1 MHHAAPDEND
11 PDALRSSPAAETVV
25 DTMNLPGALKRV
37 LRYGLVGG
45 TAAVVHI
52 SVLLVLGQWM
62 SLSLAN
68 PIAFL
73 AASVAGYLGHALF
86 TFHEE
91 TGGRQFAR
99 RWLLLQYLVNIS
111 ICALLPLLQAP
122 TLVLVF
128 TPTLL
133 NALIWSQA
141 ARFSAQARQLHN
153 GQPPLLHADD
163 LGLARGVDAAII
175 DLARNGQLQGA
186 SLLVNGP
193 SAADAM
199 QAWCGLAEPPPLTL
213 HLCLSE
219 GHRLPNCPDLPA
231 GFGTLLLASLLP
243 WQRRRIAPQLRR
255 VLQQQISR
263 YRQLTGQRQIRL
275 DGHQHIHLVPL
286 VLDAVLDL
294 ARSESIT
301 WVRTTREALPEGL
314 SLRLWWRSL
323 QTGGLLKWWVLQLL
337 SGLAIPRLRRAG
349 LATNRRFAG
358 VLFSGSMFGT
368 AFRRSWETAYGSVAV
383 DRASRPVVLIHP
395 ALPDA
400 ASGMD
405 QEAFQQSV
413 TFFQSANRQK
423 EWTSAQQL

>member
-1 MHHAAPDEND
+1 MTP
-11 PDALRSSPAAETVV
+11 ALNRL
-25 DTMNLPGALKRV
+25 M
-37 LRYGLVGG
+37 RYCLVGG
-45 TAAVVHI
+45 TAAAVHI
-52 SVLLVLGQWM
+52 GVLLLLGQWM

-73 AASVAGYLGHALF
+73 AASVAGYLGHALL
-86 TFHEE
+86 TFREE

-99 RWLLLQYLVNIS
+99 RWLLLQYVVNIS
-111 ICALLPLLQAP
+111 VCVLLPLLKAP

-133 NALIWSQA
+133 NALIWGRA
-141 ARFSAQARQLHN
+141 ARFSAQARQQQQGH
-153 GQPPLLHADD
+153 PPLLHADD
-163 LGLARGVDAAII
+163 LGLAEGVDAAIL
-175 DLARNGQLQGA
+175 DLAQSGRIQGA

-193 SAADAM
+193 SAADAVD
-199 QAWCGLAEPPPLTL
+199 AWGDLADPPPLTL
-213 HLCLSE
+213 HVCLTE
-219 GHRLPNCPDLPA
+219 GHRLPNCQDLPT

-263 YRQLTGQRQIRL
+263 YRQLTGLRHIRL

-294 ARSESIT
+294 AGDESIT
-301 WVRTTREALPEGL
+301 WVRTTREPLPEGL
-314 SLRLWWRSL
+314 PLRLWWRSL
-323 QTGGLLKWWVLQLL
+323 QTGGLLKWLVLQLL
-337 SGLAIPRLRRAG
+337 SRLAIPRLRRAG
-349 LATNRRFAG
+349 LQTNRRFAG

-368 AFRRSWETAYGSVAV
+368 TFRRCWKTSYSSITTE
-383 DRASRPVVLIHP
+383 RAAQPVVLIHP

-405 QEAFQQSV
+405 QAAFQQSV
-413 TFFQSANRQK
+413 AFFSSTNRQK
-423 EWTSAQQL
+423 EWSSAQQL

>member
-1 MHHAAPDEND
+1 MPVLN
-11 PDALRSSPAAETVV
+11 
-25 DTMNLPGALKRV
+25 RV
-37 LRYGLVGG
+37 LRYGVVGG
-45 TAAVVHI
+45 TAAAVHI
-52 SVLLVLGQWM
+52 GVLLMLGQWM

-73 AASVAGYLGHALF
+73 AASVAGYLGHALL
-86 TFHEE
+86 TFREE

-99 RWLLLQYLVNIS
+99 RWLLLQYIVNIS
-111 ICALLPLLQAP
+111 ICALLPLLKAP

-133 NALIWSQA
+133 NALIWSRA
-141 ARFSAQARQLHN
+141 AQFSAKSRHQQNVH
-153 GQPPLLHADD
+153 PPLLHADD
-163 LGLARGVDAAII
+163 LGLAEGVDAAII
-175 DLARNGQLQGA
+175 NLAQSGRLQGA
-186 SLLVNGP
+186 SLLANGP

-199 QAWCGLAEPPPLTL
+199 EAWRNLAEPPPLTL
-213 HLCLSE
+213 HLCLTE
-219 GHRLPNCPDLPA
+219 GLRLAKCPDLPS

-243 WQRRRIAPQLRR
+243 WQRRRIAPQLRT

-263 YRQLTGQRQIRL
+263 YRQLTGLSHIRL

-294 ARSESIT
+294 APSESIT
-301 WVRTTREALPEGL
+301 WMRTTREPLPEGL

-323 QTGGLLKWWVLQLL
+323 QTGGLIKWLVLQLL

-349 LATNRRFAG
+349 LETNLRFAG

-368 AFRRSWETAYGSVAV
+368 AFRRSWETAYSSNTIHP
-383 DRASRPVVLIHP
+383 DTRPVVLIHP
-395 ALPDA
+395 ALIDA
-400 ASGMD
+400 SAGID
-405 QEAFQQSV
+405 QEIFQQSV
-413 TFFQSANRQK
+413 AFFNSTNRQK

>member
-1 MHHAAPDEND
+1 MPVLN
-11 PDALRSSPAAETVV
+11 
-25 DTMNLPGALKRV
+25 RV
-37 LRYGLVGG
+37 LRYCVVGG
-45 TAAVVHI
+45 TAAAVHI
-52 SVLLVLGQWM
+52 VVLLMLGQWM

-73 AASVAGYLGHALF
+73 AASVSGYLGHALL
-86 TFHEE
+86 TFREE

-99 RWLLLQYLVNIS
+99 RWLLLQYIVNIS
-111 ICALLPLLQAP
+111 ICALLPLLKAP

-133 NALIWSQA
+133 NALIWSRA
-141 ARFSAQARQLHN
+141 AQFSAKARQQQNVH
-153 GQPPLLHADD
+153 PPLLHADD
-163 LGLARGVDAAII
+163 LGLAEGVDAAII
-175 DLARNGQLQGA
+175 DLAQSGRLQGA
-186 SLLVNGP
+186 SLLANGP

-199 QAWCGLAEPPPLTL
+199 EAWRNLAEPPPLTL
-213 HLCLSE
+213 HICLTE
-219 GHRLPNCPDLPA
+219 GHRLAKCPDLPS

-243 WQRRRIAPQLRR
+243 WQRRRIAPQLRT

-263 YRQLTGQRQIRL
+263 YRQLTGLSHIRL

-294 ARSESIT
+294 APSESIT
-301 WVRTTREALPEGL
+301 WMRTTREPLPEGL

-323 QTGGLLKWWVLQLL
+323 QTGGLIKWLVLQLL

-349 LATNRRFAG
+349 LETNLRFAG

-368 AFRRSWETAYGSVAV
+368 AFRRSWETAYSSNTIHP
-383 DRASRPVVLIHP
+383 DTRPVVLIHP
-395 ALPDA
+395 ALIDA
-400 ASGMD
+400 SAGID
-405 QEAFQQSV
+405 QEIFQQSV
-413 TFFQSANRQK
+413 AFFNSTNRQK

>member
-1 MHHAAPDEND
+1 MRMMP
-11 PDALRSSPAAETVV
+11 V
-25 DTMNLPGALKRV
+25 LKRL

-45 TAAVVHI
+45 TAAAVHI
-52 SVLLVLGQWM
+52 GVLLLLGQWM

-73 AASVAGYLGHALF
+73 AASVAGYVGHALL
-86 TFHEE
+86 TFREE
-91 TGGRQFAR
+91 TGGRHFAR
-99 RWLLLQYLVNIS
+99 RWLLLQYTVNIS
-111 ICALLPLLQAP
+111 ICALLPILKAP

-133 NALIWSQA
+133 NALIWSRA
-141 ARFSAQARQLHN
+141 ARFSAKARQQQN

-163 LGLARGVDAAII
+163 LGLAVGVDAAII
-175 DLARNGQLQGA
+175 DLAQSGQLQGA

-193 SAADAM
+193 SARDAV
-199 QAWCGLAEPPPLTL
+199 QAWNNLADPPPLTL
-213 HLCLSE
+213 HLCLTE
-219 GHRLPNCPDLPA
+219 GHHLANCPDLPT

-263 YRQLTGQRQIRL
+263 YRQLTGLHHIRL

-294 ARSESIT
+294 ASAESIT
-301 WVRTTREALPEGL
+301 WVRTTREPLPEGL

-323 QTGGLLKWWVLQLL
+323 KTGGLIKWLVLQLL
-337 SGLAIPRLRRAG
+337 SGLAIPRLRQAG
-349 LATNRRFAG
+349 LETNRHFAG
-358 VLFSGSMFGT
+358 VLFSGAMFGVALRHSWIT
-368 AFRRSWETAYGSVAV
+368 AHSPSTIHS
-383 DRASRPVVLIHP
+383 ASRSVVLIHP
-395 ALPDA
+395 AQLHA
-400 ASGMD
+400 AAGMD

-413 TFFQSANRQK
+413 AFFNSTNRQE